1 MNHNERGLGME
12 KKQVLLLD
20 PIHISGVEIL
30 ERQFDVKKP
39 TDGKE
44 IPETWIRGAS
54 ALVVRATKM
63 KDEVI
68 LAGEKVEVIGKHG
81 IGVDNINVPL
91 ATRRGIIV
99 VNTPEANVLSV
110 AEHALTLMLALV
122 KRIVPGNDALHAGKL
137 ATQKGGIHQI
147 AHSLGLLGGE
157 ISGKEVGI
165 MGMGKIGREL
175 ASRCKSL
182 GMVVFGYDPWVKSDE
197 VKRSGVER
205 LYDHLPEMAR
215 EVDILSVHVPF
226 NETTKNSINK
236 SIFDLMKPGSW
247 LINCS
252 RGGIVD
258 EAALAEAVKSGRLA
272 GAGVDV
278 FATEPPGPD
287 CPLLGIKNIILT
299 PHAAGATQEALVRMA
314 VTVAEEISIVLG
326 GRKPRFMVNPQ
337 VWDSRRALK
346 IKA

>member
-1 MNHNERGLGME
+1 MK
-12 KKQVLLLD
+12 KKQVVLLD

-39 TDGKE
+39 TEGME
-44 IPETWIRGAS
+44 LPETWIRGAS

-68 LAGEKVEVIGKHG
+68 LAGEKLEVIGKHG

-91 ATRRGIIV
+91 ATERGIIV

-122 KRIVPGNDALHAGKL
+122 KKIVPANDALHAGTL
-137 ATQKGGIHQI
+137 ASQKGGIHQI

-157 ISGKEVGI
+157 ISGKKVGI

-175 ASRCKSL
+175 ASRCKNL
-182 GMVVFGYDPWVKSDE
+182 GMVVFGYDPWVTLDE
-197 VKRSGVER
+197 VKRWGVGK
-205 LYDHLPEMAR
+205 LYDHLAEMAR

-226 NETTKNSINK
+226 SESTKNSIGQ
-236 SIFDLMKPGSW
+236 SIFESMKPGTW
-247 LINCS
+247 FINCS
-252 RGGIVD
+252 RGGVVD
-258 EAALAEAVKSGRLA
+258 ETALADAVRSGHLA

-278 FATEPPGPD
+278 FAAEPPGPD

-314 VTVAEEISIVLG
+314 VTVSEEISTVLQG
-326 GRKPRFMVNPQ
+326 KKPRFMVNPK
-337 VWDSRRALK
+337 VWDSRRAQK
-346 IKA
+346 VDA